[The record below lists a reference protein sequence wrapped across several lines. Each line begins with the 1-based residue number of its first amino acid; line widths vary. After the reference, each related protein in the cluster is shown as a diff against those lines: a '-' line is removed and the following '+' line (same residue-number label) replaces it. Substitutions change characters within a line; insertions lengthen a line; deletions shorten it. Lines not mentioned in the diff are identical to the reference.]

1 MKKPRTVKT
10 ILGLEIEDGL
20 VVFSQRNIG
29 MVDLY
34 IVKVVHGQ
42 KLLNAQFHHGA
53 VFTIIRVHD
62 NLTDRRFL
70 NL

>member
-1 MKKPRTVKT
+1 
-10 ILGLEIEDGL
+10 
-20 VVFSQRNIG
+20 

-34 IVKVVHGQ
+34 IVKVIHGQ

-62 NLTDRRFL
+62 NLTDRRFFEFIINIGTK
-70 NL
+70 NLSATEERYIDDIRIGFWKT

>member
-1 MKKPRTVKT
+1 
-10 ILGLEIEDGL
+10 
-20 VVFSQRNIG
+20 

-34 IVKVVHGQ
+34 IVKVIHGQ

-62 NLTDRRFL
+62 NLTDRRFFEFII
-70 NL
+70 NIGNQNFSATEERYIDDIRIGFWKT